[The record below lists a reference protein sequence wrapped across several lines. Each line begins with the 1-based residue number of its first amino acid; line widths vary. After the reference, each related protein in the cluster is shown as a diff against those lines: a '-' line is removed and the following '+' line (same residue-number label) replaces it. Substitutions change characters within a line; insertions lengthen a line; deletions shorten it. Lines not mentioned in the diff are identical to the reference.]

1 MSTAPRKNGAPQ
13 GRRPAPG
20 GIRRTLLRSHL
31 AVGLL
36 GVGILLIGLG
46 SSLWIRNNTL
56 RLAIE
61 QGPTAQYSTRVLAG
75 VQQSG
80 AALRAWML
88 LGDPDAKRARVDTWR
103 HDIGPAIQDL
113 RQLSDTWTN
122 EGDRDRLNRLISLL
136 AELRTWQW
144 SIEDVSQTPG
154 NRPAQ
159 VSYLQTV
166 EPVVDLV
173 TKGITA
179 LLALETA
186 TTLGDRTSLTL
197 IADVRHAFTA
207 GETALQDFLDTGD
220 TTDESRYRMH
230 LEQTLG
236 AMTEIRERRAMLTRD
251 QQDVLEWL
259 DAELSAYP
267 RLVDSVIAERH
278 DSRADLARYWLTAEA
293 QPRASLATTL
303 LLESVSADQSA
314 LMQREATRVS
324 SLHNTVIAVALLLIV
339 ATIFTVWIVSKQTAD
354 QLTRPI
360 AALAT
365 ATDELADGQL
375 TRDLPVTTSDELG
388 ALTQSFNTMRAALDP
403 TADEAAYAPDR
414 ESYLG
419 RPRRLATQQPG
430 TTPHDSALPQ
440 PPPQSH
446 TDASDIG
453 ALNWQHALD
462 SVDGDTE
469 RLKQTITGYL
479 DASPGLRAQLRT
491 AIAQGD
497 AAVVRHAAQ
506 TIRGGLDCF
515 GVPRAAAL
523 ADRLEEAG
531 RRGWMDSAAE
541 QCVVLE
547 EELDAIEPE
556 LQAFLMS

>member
-13 GRRPAPG
+13 GLRPASG

-179 LLALETA
+179 MLALETA

-479 DASPGLRAQLRT
+479 DASPELRAQLRT

-523 ADRLEEAG
+523 AYRLEEAG

>member
-13 GRRPAPG
+13 GLRPAPG

-103 HDIGPAIQDL
+103 HDIGPAIRDL

-179 LLALETA
+179 MLALETA

-197 IADVRHAFTA
+197 IADLRHAFTA

-236 AMTEIRERRAMLTRD
+236 AMTEIRERRAMLTKD

-259 DAELSAYP
+259 DAELSAYS

-430 TTPHDSALPQ
+430 TTPPDSALPQ

-446 TDASDIG
+446 TDAIDIG

-523 ADRLEEAG
+523 AYRLEEAG

-547 EELDAIEPE
+547 EELDAVEPE